1 MKVSV
6 VVPVYNGSGY
16 IVRCIQSILCQLDQ
30 DMELI
35 VVDDASTDGTFALL
49 AGEYQKD
56 DRVIL
61 VRSTVNGWPAVARNT
76 GIRLARGM
84 YIGFCDADDEW
95 KESKLEKQLACFA
108 SHPETQ
114 IVFTADQTTLDEKTE
129 RTEQLAAMAVKDNI
143 HFRTALI
150 KRGVFEESGLLDESL
165 RIREDTEW
173 LVRVKTAGCKSAF
186 LEEPLYV
193 RHILDSGLSAGAV
206 MSGRKERVIDAF
218 MRGIR
223 RKRLEEACR
232 YDVSILIPVFN
243 AEKYVREAI
252 ESCVSDKY
260 SCELVIVNDGSA
272 DDSFNVVSRFM
283 EECESDRDSA
293 DVAAGEKEKL
303 PVTFVTRRHK
313 GQASSRNDAYRC
325 ARGRYILYLDAD
337 DCFLSGAIDL
347 MMDTALQNPE
357 AMLVSALCRDFIS
370 PDLTEEE
377 ASKLK
382 INPAP
387 YRRMLAG
394 CMLLKREI
402 FDAVGLYD
410 EGMPT
415 SETAQWVLRVRDAGL
430 KIHETDNVVLAR
442 RYHKEN
448 LGRLNRQAQ
457 MNSYMAMIR
466 NRLKN
471 KGGR

>member
-6 VVPVYNGSGY
+6 IVPVYNGCEY
-16 IVRCIQSILCQLDQ
+16 VIRCVESILRQLDQ

-49 AGEYQKD
+49 VREYQKD
-56 DRVIL
+56 DRVVL
-61 VRSTVNGWPAVARNT
+61 VRSTVNGGPAVARNI
-76 GIRLARGM
+76 GIKLARGA

-95 KESKLEKQLACFA
+95 EESKLEKQLACFA
-108 SHPETQ
+108 LHPEAQ
-114 IVFTADQTTLDEKTE
+114 IVLTGNRTVMDERTE
-129 RTEQLAAMAVKDNI
+129 RTEQLAAMAVKDKI

-173 LVRVKTAGCKSAF
+173 LVRAKTSGCKSAF

-272 DDSFNVVSRFM
+272 DESFNVVSRFM

-293 DVAAGEKEKL
+293 DVAADEKEKL

-382 INPAP
+382 INPDP

-402 FDAVGLYD
+402 FDTVGLYD
-410 EGMPT
+410 ESMPT
-415 SETAQWVLRVRDAGL
+415 SETAQWVLKIRDAGL
-430 KIHETDNVVLAR
+430 RIHEIDNVVLAR

-457 MNSYMAMIR
+457 MSSYMAMIR

-471 KGGR
+471 NGGR

>member
-6 VVPVYNGSGY
+6 IVPVYNGY
-16 IVRCIQSILCQLDQ
+16 EYVIRCVESVLHQLNQ

-49 AGEYQKD
+49 TREYQKD
-56 DRVIL
+56 GRVIL
-61 VRSTVNGWPAVARNT
+61 VRSTVNGGPAVARNI
-76 GIRLARGM
+76 GIKLARGA

-95 KESKLEKQLACFA
+95 VESKLQKQLACFE
-108 SHPETQ
+108 SNPETQ
-114 IVFTADQTTLDEKTE
+114 VVFTANQTVLDEETE
-129 RTEQLAAMAVKDNI
+129 RTEQLAAMAIKDKV

-150 KRGVFEESGLLDESL
+150 KKGVFDEIGLLDESL

-173 LVRVKTAGCKSAF
+173 LVRAKTSGYKSAF
-186 LEEPLYV
+186 LDEPLYV
-193 RHILDSGLSAGAV
+193 RHILNKGLSAGAV
-206 MSGRKERVIDAF
+206 MSGRKERVIDSF

-223 RKRLEEACR
+223 RKRLEETCR

-243 AEKYVREAI
+243 AEKYLKETI
-252 ESCVSDKY
+252 GSCKSDKY
-260 SCELVIVNDGSA
+260 SFELVIVNDGSA
-272 DDSFNVVSRFM
+272 DDSFDVISRFV
-283 EECESDRDSA
+283 EECDSDRDSA
-293 DVAAGEKEKL
+293 DVAADEKERL
-303 PVTFVTRRHK
+303 SVTLVTRCHK

-337 DCFLSGAIDL
+337 DYFLPSAIDL
-347 MMDTALQNPE
+347 MMDTALQNPN
-357 AMLVSALCRDFIS
+357 AMLISALCRDFIS

-382 INPAP
+382 INPEP

-394 CMLLKREI
+394 CMLLKREL
-402 FDAVGLYD
+402 FDTVGLYD
-410 EGMPT
+410 ESMPT
-415 SETAQWVLRVRDAGL
+415 SETAQWVLRVREAGL
-430 KIHETDNVVLAR
+430 RIHEIDNVVLAR
-442 RYHKEN
+442 RYHKDN

-457 MNSYMAMIR
+457 MHSYVAMIR

-471 KGGR
+471 RDG

>member
-6 VVPVYNGSGY
+6 IVPVYNGSGY
-16 IVRCIQSILCQLDQ
+16 ISRCIHSILCQLDQ

-35 VVDDASTDGTFALL
+35 VVDDASTDGTFDFLTE
-49 AGEYQKD
+49 EYKRD

-61 VRSTVNGWPAVARNT
+61 VRSSVNGGPAVARNT
-76 GIRLARGM
+76 GIKLARGA

-95 KESKLEKQLACFA
+95 VASKLQKQLACFE
-108 SHPETQ
+108 SNPETQ
-114 IVFTADQTTLDEKTE
+114 VVFTDNQTMLDEESE
-129 RTEQLAAMAVKDNI
+129 RTEQLAAMAVKDKI
-143 HFRTALI
+143 HFRTALV
-150 KRGVFEESGLLDESL
+150 KRDVFDEIGLLDESL

-173 LVRVKTAGCKSAF
+173 LVRAKTAGCKSVF
-186 LEEPLYV
+186 LEESLYV
-193 RHILDSGLSAGAV
+193 RHILNNGLSACAV

-223 RKRLEEACR
+223 RKRLEEKYL

-243 AEKYVREAI
+243 AEKYVKEAI
-252 ESCVSDKY
+252 KSCVSDNY
-260 SCELVIVNDGSA
+260 SCELIIVNDGSA
-272 DDSFNVVSRFM
+272 DDSFHVASRFV
-283 EECESDRDSA
+283 EECNRDKDFA
-293 DVAAGEKEKL
+293 DVTAYEKEKL
-303 PVTFVTRRHK
+303 PVTFVNRCHK

-325 ARGRYILYLDAD
+325 ARGKYILYLDAD
-337 DCFLSGAIDL
+337 DYFLPGAIDF
-347 MMDTALQNPE
+347 MMDTALKNPD

-382 INPAP
+382 INPDP

-394 CMLLKREI
+394 CMLLKREL
-402 FDAVGLYD
+402 FDTIGLYD
-410 EGMPT
+410 ESMRT
-415 SETAQWVLRVRDAGL
+415 SETAQWVLKIRDAGL
-430 KIHETDNVVLAR
+430 KIHEIDTVVLAR

-471 KGGR
+471 RGGR

>member
-6 VVPVYNGSGY
+6 IVPVYNGSVY
-16 IVRCIQSILCQLDQ
+16 IVRCIHSILCQLDQ

-49 AGEYQKD
+49 TREYQKD

-61 VRSTVNGWPAVARNT
+61 VRNTVNGGPAVARNI

-95 KESKLEKQLACFA
+95 EANKLERQLAYFK
-108 SHPETQ
+108 SNQEMQ
-114 IVFTADQTTLDEKTE
+114 IVFTDSQTMLDNKTE
-129 RTEQLAAMAVKDNI
+129 RTQRLAAFAKKNKIHLCTSLVK
-143 HFRTALI
+143 
-150 KRGVFEESGLLDESL
+150 KEVFEKIGLLDESL

-173 LVRVKTAGCKSAF
+173 LVRAKTAGCKSLF
-186 LEEPLYV
+186 LEDPLYV
-193 RHILDSGLSAGAV
+193 RHVLDSGLSAGAV
-206 MSGRKERVIDAF
+206 MSGRKERIIDAF

-223 RKRLEEACR
+223 RNRLEEACR
-232 YDVSILIPVFN
+232 YDMSILIPVFN
-243 AEKYVREAI
+243 AEKYIREAI
-252 ESCVSDKY
+252 ESCVSEKF

-272 DDSFNVVSRFM
+272 DDSFNVVSRFI
-283 EECESDRDSA
+283 EECDSDSDSVDIVA
-293 DVAAGEKEKL
+293 DEKEKL
-303 PVTFVTRRHK
+303 PVTLVTRRHK

-337 DCFLSGAIDL
+337 DFFLPGVIDI
-347 MMDTALQNPE
+347 MMDTALQNPDV
-357 AMLVSALCRDFIS
+357 MLVSALCRDFIS

-382 INPAP
+382 INPEP

-402 FDAVGLYD
+402 FDTVGLYD
-410 EGMPT
+410 ESMPT
-415 SETAQWVLRVRDAGL
+415 SETAQWILKIRDAGL
-430 KIHETDNVVLAR
+430 RIHEIDTVVLAR

-466 NRLKN
+466 ERLKN
-471 KGGR
+471 KGRL

>member
-6 VVPVYNGSGY
+6 IVPVYNGSVY
-16 IVRCIQSILCQLDQ
+16 IVRCIHSILCQLDQ

-49 AGEYQKD
+49 TREYQKD

-61 VRSTVNGWPAVARNT
+61 VRSTVNGGPAVARNT

-84 YIGFCDADDEW
+84 FIGFCDADDEW
-95 KESKLEKQLACFA
+95 AEDKLKKQLACFA

-114 IVFTADQTTLDEKTE
+114 IVLTGNRTVMDEKTE
-129 RTEQLAAMAVKDNI
+129 RTEQLAAMAVKDI
-143 HFRTALI
+143 MHFRTALV
-150 KRGVFEESGLLDESL
+150 KRGVFDEIGLLDESL

-173 LVRVKTAGCKSAF
+173 LVRAKTSGCKSAC
-186 LEEPLYV
+186 LDEPLYV
-193 RHILDSGLSAGAV
+193 RHILNQGLSAGAM

-223 RKRLEEACR
+223 RKRLEEACS

-243 AEKYVREAI
+243 AEKYVKETI
-252 ESCVSDKY
+252 ESCKSEKY
-260 SCELVIVNDGSA
+260 SCELIIVDDGSA
-272 DDSFNVVSRFM
+272 DGSINIVSRFI
-283 EECESDRDSA
+283 EESDRNRVFTDIKA
-293 DVAAGEKEKL
+293 DDKKKL
-303 PVTFVTRRHK
+303 PVTFVTRCHK

-337 DCFLSGAIDL
+337 DFFLPGVIDI
-347 MMDTALQNPE
+347 MMDTALQNPD
-357 AMLVSALCRDFIS
+357 AMLVSALCCDFIS

-382 INPAP
+382 INPEP

-394 CMLLKREI
+394 CMLLKRKL
-402 FDAVGLYD
+402 FDTVGLYD
-410 EGMPT
+410 ESMPT
-415 SETAQWVLRVRDAGL
+415 SETAQWVLKVRDAGL
-430 KIHETDNVVLAR
+430 RIHEIDTVVLAR

-448 LGRLNRQAQ
+448 LGRLSRQTQ

-466 NRLKN
+466 ERLKN
-471 KGGR
+471 KGKL